1 MNQRLHTRHGRLRVG
16 LLVIVFSPIIGFE
29 KMILGII
36 RLNRIALKKRII
48 SMGIIKEENEKN

>member
-1 MNQRLHTRHGRLRVG
+1 VG